1 MWLIELANKIHLG
14 QYNMLYLFIFLLFSG
29 IYRMYDG
36 KRRLLFEQQP
46 DDRVNSIPDEDT
58 VQLWHNLTKLNIKLG
73 HFFQKYG
80 LFISICAVANIILF
94 FETHLTIQDL
104 VKDSG
109 LFGFLL
115 LFVLLLCCFLGYNE
129 TDTVRRHTINTSG
142 LSGVPGYRFVPL
154 NFILDKENIIVVYK
168 LFHFY
173 KREDWHKLS
182 SLDEQRKLG
191 IQLGVKM
198 SEYNL
203 FHGEAY
209 KELFEEGHLNK
220 EKNILIGAAMKY
232 LSWILLIA
240 TITAYHGVKY
250 YLINYT

>member
-36 KRRLLFEQQP
+36 KKRLLFEQQA

-73 HFFQKYG
+73 RFFQKYG

-94 FETHLTIQDL
+94 FETHLTIQEL

-115 LFVLLLCCFLGYNE
+115 LFVLLLCCFLGYIE
-129 TDTVRRHTINTSG
+129 INPSDGTHSIKA
-142 LSGVPGYRFVPL
+142 L
-154 NFILDKENIIVVYK
+154 NFIWYK
-168 LFHFY
+168 GSIFDMYQLFHFY
-173 KREDWHKLS
+173 KKEDWHKIA
-182 SLDEQRKLG
+182 SLNEQRKLG
-191 IQLGVKM
+191 VKA
-198 SEYNL
+198 EYHL
-203 FHGEAY
+203 FHGEQY
-209 KELFEEGHLNK
+209 KYILENYYLNR
-220 EKNILIGAAMKY
+220 EKNIIVGSVMKY

>member
-46 DDRVNSIPDEDT
+46 DDRVNSIPDEDV

-73 HFFQKYG
+73 HFFKKYG
-80 LFISICAVANIILF
+80 LFIIICAIINLVLS
-94 FETHLTIQDL
+94 FETHLTIQEL

-129 TDTVRRHTINTSG
+129 TNPSDKTYHVR
-142 LSGVPGYRFVPL
+142 PL
-154 NFILDKENIIVVYK
+154 NFIWYK
-168 LFHFY
+168 GEIFNMYQLFHFY
-173 KREDWHKLS
+173 KKEDWQKIA
-182 SLDEQRKLG
+182 SLNEQRKLG
-191 IQLGVKM
+191 VKA
-198 SEYNL
+198 EYHL
-203 FHGEAY
+203 FHGEQY
-209 KELFEEGHLNK
+209 NWLLKDYYLNR
-220 EKNILIGAAMKY
+220 EKNIIVGAVMKY
-232 LSWILLIA
+232 VSWILLIVA
-240 TITAYHGVKY
+240 ITAYHGVKY
-250 YLINYT
+250 YLINYV